1 MKHKIE
7 GDIIS
12 WNSSIWDFNYKMKN
26 VKDDEDIE
34 LEINSYGGDLF
45 LGIDICNTLKSHQGN
60 VTVTITGIAASAA
73 SLICMGA
80 DKIKAHANTMMMV
93 HNAWTYAAG
102 NAKDLRKVADDL
114 EKMSMSAMK
123 SYTHRIDKDTI
134 QKLMDEETFL
144 TADECLEYGLID
156 EIIDAEPETV
166 ESEVFQNKVKE
177 INSKLASKKSA
188 IATSSIAVIDEEMVQ
203 SMISKLE
210 EKLRNEIKK
219 LKNQKEKEPAPDP
232 VQPKQN
238 LGKLFL
244 NL

>member
-1 MKHKIE
+1 MKHKIK

-12 WNSSIWDFNYKMKN
+12 WNSSVWDFNYKMKSI
-26 VKDDEDIE
+26 KEDEDID

-45 LGIDICNTLKSHQGN
+45 MGIDICNTLRGHKGN

-93 HNAWTYAAG
+93 HNVWTYAAG

-114 EKMSMSAMK
+114 EKMSASAMK
-123 SYTHRIDKDTI
+123 SYTHRIDEDTI

-144 TADECLEYGLID
+144 TADECLKYGLVD
-156 EIIDAEPETV
+156 EIIDAEPEAV

-177 INSKLASKKSA
+177 INNKISAKSEPKQPVNLLTEDVVQA
-188 IATSSIAVIDEEMVQ
+188 MIAAM
-203 SMISKLE
+203 E
-210 EKLRNEIKK
+210 EKLKNE
-219 LKNQKEKEPAPDP
+219 LKPQEPTPA
-232 VQPKQN
+232 PKQN
-238 LGKLFL
+238 LSSLFL
-244 NL
+244 NLGGK